1 MNSWFFLYNWQ
12 GLSLSD
18 ARLGFLRCSDMCGVC
33 FYKVD
38 SCSVKVAYPAKC
50 PWSIIIE
57 VWNCFWTFWLEL
69 FSLFRI
75 FKISETTAKN
85 HLRLVTARPCPIY
98 ANCPSHNHTLTHK
111 NTHFKTLSPQP
122 GPAPVRAIGMYRR
135 LMKITSRAFISS
147 NTTERRVCTQE
158 IFDLN

>member
-1 MNSWFFLYNWQ
+1 MSSMPFYISGEFLWNFFELNNS
-12 GLSLSD
+12 D
-18 ARLGFLRCSDMCGVC
+18 CSD
-33 FYKVD
+33 YSKQAKQPRKD
-38 SCSVKVAYPAKC
+38 HSCLAP
-50 PWSIIIE
+50 
-57 VWNCFWTFWLEL
+57 
-69 FSLFRI
+69 
-75 FKISETTAKN
+75 
-85 HLRLVTARPCPIY
+85 ARPCPIY
-98 ANCPSHNHTLTHK
+98 ANHPPHNHTPARE